1 MTGTNSKRG
10 LAATNDQTPENITN
24 TAIVSHLD
32 VDGNRP
38 SAAVDLTEAGRFL
51 TLLADDE
58 AVTFQT
64 FDDDAGRKAPTLATV
79 LHGHLDTHAPRL
91 TTFNE
96 RGAGIFWCVNFTDGG
111 GRRTENATG
120 VRAVFLDLD
129 GAPLQSVLAAGVEPH
144 AVVESSPG
152 KWHVYWAVTGGQ
164 LGQFKAV
171 QTALAAKFGGDPSV
185 NDLPRV
191 MRLPGFVHRKG
202 EPFTTRIQS
211 TAPMQPYDFGDL
223 VARLGLDLMC
233 PIGHK
238 RPASIDAMPRVDP
251 DTGEIHER
259 VAEGGRHAH
268 LVKWAAQMNWRG
280 MPAEAVRVAVHAEN
294 QRVCM
299 PPKTEVEVDAI
310 VVDILRRYQHQHGQ
324 DRGAR
329 VAFRAPPEDLDTAD
343 VQAPGEWPDPIL
355 PGRRDPPELSADL
368 LPGWVGAMADAVA
381 KSTQTPPALA
391 VMVALAVLATTVQR
405 RFEVAPFG
413 DDYTEP
419 LALWTLTALPSGT
432 RKTAVI
438 NAMAGPLVAWEKL
451 QRDRMRDEIA
461 KATAAR
467 LVAKKCI
474 ERLLIDAGKAKD
486 ASERKAIEAEIKR
499 EELETPDE
507 LRAPRLFT
515 GDCTAERMQGLLVE
529 HGERM
534 TVMSDEPGIFLIMAG
549 IYSGGVANLDVWL
562 QGHAGAPFRVDRG
575 TRLAHVDKP
584 ALSMCLAIQPA
595 VMAEV
600 AGGGRMRG
608 SGALAR
614 FLFAMPPSNV
624 GQRDVR
630 LHRPVPEPVRDEY
643 QRRVHELL
651 QGWGGDVTAPTPLRL
666 APDARECWLDLA
678 DKIEKLQG
686 TGGKLEAIA
695 DWTSKLPGA
704 TARIAAVLALAE
716 HGLQVREVP
725 LASMERAVRLATL
738 LVAHARTAF
747 ALLGADGVDA
757 DAAAVLK
764 WAQAGVLLEFTRREC
779 QKAMEGRFRSVE
791 RLKKATE
798 RLEAQDV
805 LRERKRPN
813 KGAPPTTY
821 FQVNPKVH
829 Q

>member
-1 MTGTNSKRG
+1 MPQAKTNERG
-10 LAATNDQTPENITN
+10 LAATNDQTPENSKN
-24 TAIVSHLD
+24 TAIFGRLD
-32 VDGNRP
+32 ADGNRP
-38 SAAVDLTEAGRFL
+38 HASIDLSEAGRFL

-64 FDDDAGRKAPTLATV
+64 FDDDAGRKAPALATV
-79 LHGHLDTHAPRL
+79 LHGHLDTHAARL
-91 TTFNE
+91 KSYNE
-96 RGAGIFWCVNFTDGG
+96 RGAGIFWCVNVTDGA
-111 GRRTENATG
+111 GRRTENITG

-129 GAPLQSVLAAGVEPH
+129 GAPLQPVLAAGVDPH
-144 AVVESSPG
+144 AVVESSPC
-152 KWHVYWAVTGGQ
+152 KWHVYWMVTGCQ
-164 LGQFKAV
+164 PDQFKAA

-185 NDLPRV
+185 SDLPRV

-211 TAPMQPYDFGDL
+211 TSPMQPYDFGDL
-223 VARLGLDLMC
+223 VVRLGLDLMFVTSGDK
-233 PIGHK
+233 PRK
-238 RPASIDAMPRVDP
+238 PRVDP

-280 MPAEAVRVAVHAEN
+280 MPAEAVRVAVQSEN
-294 QRVCM
+294 LRMCT
-299 PPKTEVEVDAI
+299 PPKAEVEVDTI
-310 VVDILRRYQHQHGQ
+310 VDDILRRYQHQHGQ

-329 VAFRAPPEDLDTAD
+329 VAFRAPAEDLEAAD

-381 KSTQTPPALA
+381 RATQTPPALA

-405 RFEVAPFG
+405 RFEVSPFD

-438 NAMAGPLVAWEKL
+438 NAMAGPLVTWEKL

-575 TRLAHVDKP
+575 TRMGHVDKP

-630 LHRPVPEPVRDEY
+630 LHRPVPEHVRDEY
-643 QRRVHELL
+643 QRRVHDLL
-651 QGWGGDVTAPTPLRL
+651 QGWVGDVTAPTTLRL

-686 TGGKLEAIA
+686 AGGKLEAIA

-716 HGLQVREVP
+716 HGQQVREVP
-725 LASMERAVRLATL
+725 LASMDRAVRLATL

-764 WAQAGVLLEFTRREC
+764 WVQAGGLLEFTRREC

-798 RLEAQDV
+798 RLESQDV

-813 KGAPPTTY
+813 KGAPPTTF

>member
-1 MTGTNSKRG
+1 VNGTISKRG
-10 LAATNDQTPENITN
+10 LAATNDQTPVDFNN
-24 TAIVSHLD
+24 TAIVSDAPEDDNH
-32 VDGNRP
+32 VG
-38 SAAVDLTEAGRFL
+38 AAEIDLAEAGRFL
-51 TLLADDE
+51 SLMAEGE

-79 LHGHLDTHAPRL
+79 LHGHLDTHAARL
-91 TTFNE
+91 TTYNE
-96 RGAGIFWCVNFTDGG
+96 RGAGIFWTVNFTDGA
-111 GRRTENATG
+111 GRKAENVTG

-129 GAPLQSVLAAGVEPH
+129 GAPLQPVLAAGVEPH

-152 KWHVYWAVTGGQ
+152 RWHVYWAVTGCK
-164 LGQFKAV
+164 LDQFKVV

-191 MRLPGFVHRKG
+191 MRLPGFLHRKG
-202 EPFTTRIQS
+202 QPFLTRVES
-211 TAPMQPYDFGDL
+211 LAPLQPYTADEL
-223 VARLGLDLMC
+223 VARLGLDLST
-233 PIGHK
+233 PAAK
-238 RPASIDAMPRVDP
+238 RTQRVDP

-294 QRVCM
+294 QRVCE
-299 PPKTEVEVDAI
+299 PPKPEVEVEGI
-310 VVDILRRYQHQHGQ
+310 VADVLRRYQHQHGQ
-324 DRGAR
+324 DRAAR
-329 VAFRAPPEDLDTAD
+329 VAFRAPAEALETTD
-343 VQAPGEWPDPIL
+343 VQVPGEWPDPIL

-405 RFEVAPFG
+405 RFEVAPFS

-419 LALWTLTALPSGT
+419 LAVWTLTALPSGT

-438 NAMAGPLVAWEKL
+438 NAMAGPLVHWEKL

-499 EELETPDE
+499 EELETPEE

-630 LHRPVPEPVRDEY
+630 LHRPVPEHVRDEY
-643 QRRVHELL
+643 HRRVHDLL
-651 QGWGGDVTAPTPLRL
+651 EGWVGEVTAPNTLHL

-686 TGGKLEAIA
+686 AGGKLEAIA

-716 HGLQVREVP
+716 YGQQVREVP

-764 WAQAGVLLEFTRREC
+764 WVQAGVLLEFTRREC
-779 QKAMEGRFRSVE
+779 QKAMEGRFRNVE

-805 LRERKRPN
+805 VKEFKRPN
-813 KGAPPTTY
+813 KGAPPTTFY
-821 FQVNPKVH
+821 KVNPKVH

>member
-1 MTGTNSKRG
+1 MSEVGT
-10 LAATNDQTPENITN
+10 
-24 TAIVSHLD
+24 
-32 VDGNRP
+32 
-38 SAAVDLTEAGRFL
+38 SAAVDLAEAGRFL
-51 TLLADDE
+51 SLMADDE

-64 FDDDAGRKAPTLATV
+64 FDDDAGRKAPALATV
-79 LHGHLDTHAPRL
+79 LHGHLDTHAARL

-111 GRRTENATG
+111 GRKTENVTG

-129 GAPLQSVLAAGVEPH
+129 GAPLQPVLAAGVEPH
-144 AVVESSPG
+144 VVSESSPG
-152 KWHVYWAVTGGQ
+152 KWHAYWVVTGCQ

-171 QTALAAKFGGDPSV
+171 QSALAAKFGGDPSV

-211 TAPMQPYDFGDL
+211 TAPIQPYDFDDL
-223 VARLGLDLMC
+223 LARLGLDLSA
-233 PIGHK
+233 PAEK
-238 RPASIDAMPRVDP
+238 RTQRVDA
-251 DTGEIHER
+251 DTGEIHEK

-280 MPAEAVRVAVHAEN
+280 MPPEAVRVAVHAEN
-294 QRVCM
+294 QRVCE
-299 PPKTEVEVDAI
+299 PPKPEVEVEGI
-310 VVDILRRYQHQHGQ
+310 VADVLRRYQHQHGQ

-329 VAFRAPPEDLDTAD
+329 VAFRAPAEDLDAVE

-355 PGRRDPPELSADL
+355 PGRRDPPELPTDL

-381 KSTQTPPALA
+381 QATQTPPALA

-405 RFEVAPFG
+405 RFEVTPFG

-451 QRDRMRDEIA
+451 QRDRMRDDIA
-461 KATAAR
+461 KANAAR
-467 LVAKKCI
+467 LVAKKRI
-474 ERLLIDAGKAKD
+474 EKLLADAGKAGD
-486 ASERKAIEAEIKR
+486 ATERKAIEAEIQR
-499 EELETPDE
+499 EDVETPAE
-507 LRAPRLFT
+507 MRAPRLFT
-515 GDCTAERMQGLLVE
+515 GDCTAERLQGLLVE

-534 TVMSDEPGIFLIMAG
+534 AVLSDEAGIFLIMAG
-549 IYSGGVANLDVWL
+549 VYSGGVASLDVFL
-562 QGHAGAPFRVDRG
+562 QGHAGTAMRVDRAG
-575 TRLAHVDKP
+575 RLAHVDKP
-584 ALSMCLAIQPA
+584 ALSFGLALQPG
-595 VMAEV
+595 VLAEV
-600 AGGGRMRG
+600 ASSRRFRD
-608 SGALAR
+608 SGLMAR
-614 FLFAMPPSNV
+614 FLFALPPSNV

-630 LHRPVPEPVRDEY
+630 LHRPVPEHVRDEY
-643 QRRVHELL
+643 QRRVHNLL
-651 QGWGGDVTAPTPLRL
+651 EGWVGEVSAPTTLGL
-666 APDARECWLDLA
+666 APDALECWLVLA
-678 DKIEKLQG
+678 DKIEKQQG
-686 TGGKLEAIA
+686 EGGKLESIS

-716 HGLQVREVP
+716 HGPQVREVP

-764 WAQAGVLLEFTRREC
+764 WVQAGTLLEFTRREC
-779 QKAMEGRFRSVE
+779 QKAMEGRFRNVE

-805 LRERKRPN
+805 VKEFKRPN
-813 KGAPPTTY
+813 KGAPPTTFY
-821 FQVNPKVH
+821 KVNPKVH